1 MLTVLEV
8 LKRTTKFFEGKGII
22 NPKLNAELILAHGL
36 GLSQRMELYLQHD
49 RPLSENELD
58 GIRPLVKRRA
68 GREPVQYIEGRAN
81 FMGVDF
87 EVDRRVLIPRPETEE
102 LVERIGEWFADS
114 PPKRLIDLGTGS
126 GIIALSLARLFP
138 SSEVFATDISSDALA
153 VAQSNALAQGLET
166 RVSFLVSDWF
176 SAIDGTFDLVVSN
189 PPYLTETELKQAEPE
204 VREHEPTSALV
215 TDGDLGENALV
226 AILQNAYQFLNP
238 HGLLAMETGI
248 DQREIL
254 ESQAKAVGY
263 AEYIQEADLSGRD
276 RFFFAKVG

>member
-153 VAQSNALAQGLET
+153 VAQSNALRKGW
-166 RVSFLVSDWF
+166 RLV
-176 SAIDGTFDLVVSN
+176 LVFWCLIGFQSWMEL
-189 PPYLTETELKQAEPE
+189 LT
-204 VREHEPTSALV
+204 
-215 TDGDLGENALV
+215 
-226 AILQNAYQFLNP
+226 
-238 HGLLAMETGI
+238 
-248 DQREIL
+248 
-254 ESQAKAVGY
+254 
-263 AEYIQEADLSGRD
+263 
-276 RFFFAKVG
+276 

>member
-8 LKRTTKFFEGKGII
+8 LQRTKEFFEGKGII

-36 GLSQRMELYLQHD
+36 GLSQRMELYLQYD
-49 RPLSENELD
+49 RPLSESELD

-114 PPKRLIDLGTGS
+114 PPKRVIDLGTGS

-138 SSEVFATDISSDALA
+138 SVEVFATDISPEALV
-153 VAQSNALAQGLET
+153 VAQSNAVAQGLEA
-166 RVSFLVSDWF
+166 RVSFLESDWF
-176 SAIDGTFDLVVSN
+176 SGMDGTFDLVVSN
-189 PPYLTETELKQAEPE
+189 PPYLTEKELKHAEPE

-215 TDGDLGENALV
+215 AGGALGENALL
-226 AILQNAYQFLNP
+226 AILQQAYKALNP
-238 HGLLAMETGI
+238 HGLLAMETGV

-254 ESQAKAVGY
+254 ERQAQTVGY